1 MTLIAVVR
9 VRGRVRASTEVKETM
24 RLLNLDRVNHC
35 VLVQDTPQTLG
46 MVKKVKDYVTWGPV
60 KLEVVEAMLEKRAR
74 TQGKQGL
81 TVEYLKK
88 NTEYSNV
95 KELGKA
101 LMEGRQKMNTLQGA
115 KRVFR
120 LTPPSKGY
128 ERGGI
133 KKSVN
138 QGGALGPRSDMSGLL
153 EKMI

>member
-101 LMEGRQKMNTLQGA
+101 
-115 KRVFR
+115 
-120 LTPPSKGY
+120 
-128 ERGGI
+128 
-133 KKSVN
+133 
-138 QGGALGPRSDMSGLL
+138 
-153 EKMI
+153 